1 MLGRRVSQ
9 SCRAL
14 LALTLIIALAAVA
27 HAEKRALLVGISDY
41 LPPAGATL
49 PVPSGHAL
57 DSRFAPNTTWNS
69 LHAHAGDVASMVV
82 LLRENDAFKN
92 ENITVLPESR
102 ATREG
107 ILSAIDK
114 LVGETKPGDFVVFY
128 YSGHGSQRR
137 DTLSSKNQLDE
148 TIVPI
153 DAWKGDLDVRDKG
166 NGGTLQS
173 HRL

>member
-1 MLGRRVSQ
+1 
-9 SCRAL
+9 
-14 LALTLIIALAAVA
+14 
-27 HAEKRALLVGISDY
+27 
-41 LPPAGATL
+41 
-49 PVPSGHAL
+49 
-57 DSRFAPNTTWNS
+57 
-69 LHAHAGDVASMVV
+69 LHAPAGDVASMVV
-82 LLRENDAFKN
+82 LLRENYAFKN
-92 ENITVLPESR
+92 ENITVLPESS

-153 DAWKGDLDVRDKG
+153 DAWKGDLDVRDKEMAVRF
-166 NGGTLQS
+166 NRIVYDKHAHLTAPAADQRWAVGGWAFGIPPSAARRKGGEKHTSYTTLPQLNTGD
-173 HRL
+173 RRTATCGPNIPE